1 MSKYKEVIPY
11 TKSIIDLTNSKE
23 TKSINDKS
31 LEWLLKYES
40 RKEIKNNSWQFL

>member
-1 MSKYKEVIPY
+1 MSEYKNTIPY
-11 TKSIIDLTNSKE
+11 TKSVIDLTNSKE

-40 RKEIKNNSWQFL
+40 RKEIKNNS